1 MTSRALCVGINEFET
16 LPQSSWLNGC
26 VNDADDIV
34 ATLKKHGYQSRNVTV
49 LRDSQATKAAV
60 MKALTSMVRKSK
72 PGDQML
78 FSYSSHG
85 TQVPDLPG
93 TEAPGDREYDGL
105 DEAFAC
111 YDIAIGTDGWDRDT
125 VIVDDELRDLFAS
138 AQEGVLVEVLLDT
151 CHSGSGTRDLDDI
164 QRDLLLGRRPR
175 YLPPPTKKALEKAR
189 EIRAN
194 TGSDTVERKALMSL
208 VKSRGTTAKP
218 VLFAACRPE
227 QTASDAQFD
236 GRANGAFTYLFL
248 KALAENP
255 AATRNDLHKTVTA
268 GLKSEEFEQRSTL
281 EGPLK
286 AKKASFGQ
294 VW

>member
-34 ATLKKHGYQSRNVTV
+34 ATLRKHGYQSRNIAV
-49 LRDSQATKAAV
+49 LKDAQATKSAV
-60 MKALTSMVRKSK
+60 VAALTSMVRKSK
-72 PGDQML
+72 PGDQLL

-85 TQVPDLPG
+85 TQVPNLPG
-93 TEAPGDREYDGL
+93 TEARGDDEYDGL

-111 YDIAIGTDGWDRDT
+111 YDIAIGTNGWDRDT

-138 AQEGVLVEVLLDT
+138 APEGVLVEVLLDT

-164 QRDLLLGRRPR
+164 QRDLLRGRRPR

-189 EIRAN
+189 EIRAA
-194 TGSDTVERKALMSL
+194 SPQTVERKALVGL
-208 VKSRGTTAKP
+208 VKSRGATAKP

-236 GRANGAFTYLFL
+236 GRPNGAFTYLFL
-248 KALAENP
+248 KALADNP
-255 AATRNDLHKTVTA
+255 TSTRTDLHKAVTA
-268 GLKSEEFEQRSTL
+268 GLKTEDFEQRSTL

-294 VW
+294 LW